1 MLLQQ
6 FNYQVCTA
14 STAGQTLD
22 LVSVAM
28 PSLIMTDLILP
39 GMSGVDLLRLLKQD
53 PRTASIP
60 VVIFYHAGDEAAERR
75 CQNAGAAACISKPIE
90 AEHLFRTVQRAIELT
105 PRTNIRIQTTLSVT
119 INSHSLDMIEGDC
132 ASILSEQGMYVR
144 MSNPYP
150 RNELLTIQINLN
162 GHPISVDTMVLY
174 SHTHGN
180 GPFKEPGVGLRF
192 LRLAPEDQLL
202 IRQFIHEEIM
212 KGIAARKT

>member
-1 MLLQQ
+1 
-6 FNYQVCTA
+6 
-14 STAGQTLD
+14 
-22 LVSVAM
+22 
-28 PSLIMTDLILP
+28 
-39 GMSGVDLLRLLKQD
+39 
-53 PRTASIP
+53 
-60 VVIFYHAGDEAAERR
+60 
-75 CQNAGAAACISKPIE
+75 
-90 AEHLFRTVQRAIELT
+90 
-105 PRTNIRIQTTLSVT
+105 
-119 INSHSLDMIEGDC
+119 MIEGDC